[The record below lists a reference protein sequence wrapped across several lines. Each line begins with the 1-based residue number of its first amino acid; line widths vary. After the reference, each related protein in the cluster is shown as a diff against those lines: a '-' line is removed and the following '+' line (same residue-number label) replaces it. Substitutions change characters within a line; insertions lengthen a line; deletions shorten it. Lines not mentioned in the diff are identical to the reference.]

1 MTDHSPAPGWWLASD
16 GKLYAPELHP
26 SRVDT
31 AAAISTPTHS
41 LQWPGFPEP
50 HGASPAGLPLF
61 TPAGPGG
68 PGARPPGYGP
78 PGPPG
83 HLPAPGYGPVPGT
96 YPTWQPAPTTNG
108 LAIASLVLS
117 IVSLLGLGSI
127 LAIIFGFVAR
137 GQIAR
142 SGGRQKGGGLALAG
156 IIIGFVTLFFA
167 LVAIAIPTFLGV
179 QRSQDGIEQLPA
191 TPIILGTPIDGT
203 SATPITWSPI
213 TQMVDTTLTPTP
225 IGVSMDI
232 GVPHE
237 VEWTPVPVSA
247 PTGPSMPLSADVAVV
262 GGATSNGIGLGC
274 VAPDAIDQF
283 AFFVHRSGQWDVEQF
298 QSAEPVLIDSGDSS
312 AINSSGMNQ
321 MAVKCSPTPGIPGST
336 SLELQ
341 VNGTPLADDVVKFAT
356 VSWAPSIQM
365 CSCDGPATGSF
376 TDITYYSGSITSTS

>member
-1 MTDHSPAPGWWLASD
+1 MASD
-16 GKLYAPELHP
+16 GKWYAPELHP

-31 AAAISTPTHS
+31 AAAMSTPTQG
-41 LQWPGFPEP
+41 LQRPGIPEP
-50 HGASPAGLPLF
+50 HDATPTVLPLF
-61 TPAGPGG
+61 TPTGPGG
-68 PGARPPGYGP
+68 PGRLPPGYGP

-83 HLPAPGYGPVPGT
+83 FVPTPGYGPMLGT
-96 YPTWQPAPTTNG
+96 YPGWQPPPTTNG

-142 SGGRQKGGGLALAG
+142 SRGRQRGGGLALAG
-156 IIIGFVTLFFA
+156 IIIGFVTLFFV
-167 LVAIAIPTFLGV
+167 LVAIAVPTVLGV
-179 QRSQDGIEQLPA
+179 QRSQDGVEQLPA

-203 SATPITWSPI
+203 PVTPITWQPI
-213 TQMVDTTLTPTP
+213 TQIVDTTLTPEP
-225 IGVSMDI
+225 GGVTMNI

-247 PTGPSMPLSADVAVV
+247 AAGPSMPLSADVAVV
-262 GGATSNGIGLGC
+262 SGATSNGIGLGC

-283 AFFVHRSGQWDVEQF
+283 AFFVHRSGQWDVERF
-298 QSAEPVLIDSGDSS
+298 HSGEPVLVDAGDSS
-312 AINSSGMNQ
+312 AINLSGMNQ
-321 MAVKCSPTPGIPGST
+321 MTVECSPTPGISGST

-341 VNGTPLADDVVKFAT
+341 VNGTPIADDVVKFAT

-365 CSCDGPATGSF
+365 CSCGGPATGSF
-376 TDITYYSGSITSTS
+376 TNITYYSGSDASTS